1 LNAAGYTPEE
11 IATIPKQEAI
21 PFTPR
26 EGDTL
31 TEYTPT
37 VREDIR
43 GTVADTAESLGASKG
58 YAYQL
63 GEGVAGS
70 DDQMGLLDITPV
82 GIAMGLQEGTRQFQR
97 GYNSGSK
104 TDMAMGAVNAGLNV
118 VEAIPGAALFTKGLG
133 KVVKGAGSRISK
145 VFSASSKPDIAFQK
159 AILDDTEFEPLDEVT
174 LFPVSKPYVPPAN
187 FSSDITLT
195 PEEGLA
201 SIKSYVLD
209 DVKNYDPTGMI
220 GELAQNK
227 KKILDSFKDEE
238 LFSIAQELPHH
249 NDPKYGDFMENNIK
263 PAVKYL
269 GVPLGDFLSLIN
281 EVGAYYPPKKDTRL
295 LSLTETN
302 LPEKAPIGPR
312 AGTGPERPSDKSAE
326 ALGFKDTVYHTSTS
340 EKEFTKFDLSKSNES
355 VQDMLG
361 VHVGTARAAAERNLY
376 VTDELPTGS
385 FGGKTMELRART
397 DTPLTKEEAAR
408 IFNKNPEDI
417 FDEPSGPFSEG
428 DVNSLI
434 REYQDSLFSRDA
446 PLPKDAKKIS
456 VINFRRELAKEG
468 FTHIPYINDIED
480 PGSTSLIMLIDRPKD
495 SPAVL
500 RDVRAQFDPE
510 KATNPGLRFAEGG
523 MVEDKQMNELMQ
535 EGGMA
540 DDGMSQEPVTG
551 NDIPPGALA
560 SEVRDDVDAK
570 LSEGEYIIS
579 ADVVRYFGVSFF
591 EDLRAK
597 AKEGLADME
606 ANGRIGGAAV
616 DAQGVPLED
625 SMDDLSP
632 EEEQMLQQ
640 ALGSTGMAEGGDV
653 VGFDRTKFNLTPS
666 APSSLTTSSNIET
679 RQYFNP
685 STGEKQSIQFMD
697 GIAISAIPAGF
708 VPWSQT
714 LEDTYNS
721 TGPRKSS
728 GSSSSDDMMTPTT
741 SAGGGSGLFN
751 YAKWADKNYDAIN
764 GNPYEFGM
772 KALDDTSGNLGAKG
786 LSILGLASGIFPL
799 AAAGGVLSA
808 SNKLQNIAE
817 ANAALKIMESR
828 GLVESPEYKSLAT
841 KINAYVEDLPALQQG
856 LVANKVAATANQY
869 TKALEAKAGTAPVST
884 TATPSANPAPAKA
897 PAATKTATRVAVPN
911 ATPTSLA
918 PATSPRPV
926 TRPTSTAA
934 AATPAP
940 TKIVSTPAGNKTVT
954 IPKPTVTPQGGRFGF
969 EDGGL
974 VTKPKKTTPKSKG
987 LGGKQ

>member
-1 LNAAGYTPEE
+1 
-11 IATIPKQEAI
+11 
-21 PFTPR
+21 
-26 EGDTL
+26 
-31 TEYTPT
+31 
-37 VREDIR
+37 
-43 GTVADTAESLGASKG
+43 
-58 YAYQL
+58 
-63 GEGVAGS
+63 
-70 DDQMGLLDITPV
+70 M
-82 GIAMGLQEGTRQFQR
+82 
-97 GYNSGSK
+97 
-104 TDMAMGAVNAGLNV
+104 
-118 VEAIPGAALFTKGLG
+118 
-133 KVVKGAGSRISK
+133 
-145 VFSASSKPDIAFQK
+145 
-159 AILDDTEFEPLDEVT
+159 
-174 LFPVSKPYVPPAN
+174 
-187 FSSDITLT
+187 
-195 PEEGLA
+195 
-201 SIKSYVLD
+201 
-209 DVKNYDPTGMI
+209 
-220 GELAQNK
+220 AQNK
-227 KKILDSFKDEE
+227 KKILDSFKEEE
-238 LFSIAQELPHH
+238 LFSIAQELPHY

-263 PAVKYL
+263 PAAEYL
-269 GVPLGDFLSLIN
+269 GVPLGDFLSLVN
-281 EVGAYYPPKKDTRL
+281 EIGAYYPPKKDSRL

-312 AGTGPERPSDKSAE
+312 AGIGPERPSDKSAE
-326 ALGFKDTVYHTSTS
+326 ALGFKDTVYHTSIA

-417 FDEPSGPFSEG
+417 FDETSGPFSEM
-428 DVNSLI
+428 DVYNLI
-434 REYQDSLFSRDA
+434 REYQNSLFSRDA
-446 PLPKDAKKIS
+446 PLPRDAKKIS
-456 VINFRRELAKEG
+456 AINFRRELAKEG

-510 KATNPGLRFAEGG
+510 KVTNPDLRFAEGG
-523 MVEDKQMNELMQ
+523 MVEDRQMDELMQ

-570 LSEGEYIIS
+570 LSEGEYIVP

-597 AKEGLADME
+597 AKEGLAEME
-606 ANGRIGGAAV
+606 ANGRIGGTPV

-714 LEDTYNS
+714 LEDTYKSNK
-721 TGPRKSS
+721 PRKSS
-728 GSSSSDDMMTPTT
+728 GSSSSDMTPTT
-741 SAGGGSGLFN
+741 STGEGSGLFN
-751 YAKWADKNYDAIN
+751 YTKWADKNYDAIN
-764 GNPYEFGM
+764 SNPYEFGM

-869 TKALEAKAGTAPVST
+869 TKALEAKSGVTKTTT
-884 TATPSANPAPAKA
+884 TATPSTNPASATPAPAKVPTTA
-897 PAATKTATRVAVPN
+897 KTATRVAIPD
-911 ATPTSLA
+911 TMPTSFA
-918 PATSPRPV
+918 PAKSPTPVARPASV
-926 TRPTSTAA
+926 TTTAKPVVNTVRPDL
-934 AATPAP
+934 P
-940 TKIVSTPAGNKTVT
+940 TKTVAKPVAKVSQAA
-954 IPKPTVTPQGGRFGF
+954 RAGF

>member
-1 LNAAGYTPEE
+1 
-11 IATIPKQEAI
+11 
-21 PFTPR
+21 
-26 EGDTL
+26 
-31 TEYTPT
+31 
-37 VREDIR
+37 
-43 GTVADTAESLGASKG
+43 
-58 YAYQL
+58 
-63 GEGVAGS
+63 
-70 DDQMGLLDITPV
+70 
-82 GIAMGLQEGTRQFQR
+82 
-97 GYNSGSK
+97 
-104 TDMAMGAVNAGLNV
+104 
-118 VEAIPGAALFTKGLG
+118 
-133 KVVKGAGSRISK
+133 
-145 VFSASSKPDIAFQK
+145 
-159 AILDDTEFEPLDEVT
+159 
-174 LFPVSKPYVPPAN
+174 
-187 FSSDITLT
+187 
-195 PEEGLA
+195 
-201 SIKSYVLD
+201 
-209 DVKNYDPTGMI
+209 
-220 GELAQNK
+220 
-227 KKILDSFKDEE
+227 
-238 LFSIAQELPHH
+238 
-249 NDPKYGDFMENNIK
+249 
-263 PAVKYL
+263 
-269 GVPLGDFLSLIN
+269 
-281 EVGAYYPPKKDTRL
+281 
-295 LSLTETN
+295 
-302 LPEKAPIGPR
+302 
-312 AGTGPERPSDKSAE
+312 
-326 ALGFKDTVYHTSTS
+326 
-340 EKEFTKFDLSKSNES
+340 
-355 VQDMLG
+355 
-361 VHVGTARAAAERNLY
+361 
-376 VTDELPTGS
+376 
-385 FGGKTMELRART
+385 
-397 DTPLTKEEAAR
+397 
-408 IFNKNPEDI
+408 
-417 FDEPSGPFSEG
+417 
-428 DVNSLI
+428 
-434 REYQDSLFSRDA
+434 
-446 PLPKDAKKIS
+446 
-456 VINFRRELAKEG
+456 
-468 FTHIPYINDIED
+468 
-480 PGSTSLIMLIDRPKD
+480 
-495 SPAVL
+495 
-500 RDVRAQFDPE
+500 
-510 KATNPGLRFAEGG
+510 
-523 MVEDKQMNELMQ
+523 MNELMQ

-897 PAATKTATRVAVPN
+897 PAATKTATKTATRVAVPN

-918 PATSPRPV
+918 PAKSPTPVARPASV
-926 TRPTSTAA
+926 TTTAKPVVNTVRPDL
-934 AATPAP
+934 P
-940 TKIVSTPAGNKTVT
+940 TKTVAKPVAKVSQAA
-954 IPKPTVTPQGGRFGF
+954 RAGF